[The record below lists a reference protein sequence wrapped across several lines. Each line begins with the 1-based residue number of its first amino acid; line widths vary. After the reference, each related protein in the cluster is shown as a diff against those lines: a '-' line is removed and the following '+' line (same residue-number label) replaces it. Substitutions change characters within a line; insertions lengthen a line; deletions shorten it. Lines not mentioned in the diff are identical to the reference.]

1 MTPFRAVWLLV
12 PLIAANASS
21 AYGLTLKEAL
31 ATAYMT
37 NPQLDAARANLRA
50 TDEEVAKANAG
61 WRPTVSV
68 NGTEGFENIITEK
81 PSYSVD
87 NANQLSGTASISEP
101 LYRGGRTLAEIK
113 HAKAL
118 VRAGRAVLQGT
129 EATVL
134 LDAVTAYLDVWRDLQ
149 VVNYW
154 RGHSGVLQE
163 QLEASNS
170 QLNLGAITQTDAAQ
184 TAARLAAAM
193 SGLSLA
199 EGQLGSSRARFEH
212 AVGRPAE
219 SLEDM
224 PVVPEIPNRLE
235 VIDRAVENAPT
246 LVAAKENAIAAD
258 YAIDD
263 AIGALLPQL
272 SLVLQYQYSKNAPVL
287 GVVTPNVT
295 QREAAA
301 LVQLTVPLY
310 QGGAEQALVR
320 QAKQQHS
327 QALYNVADVERQVRQ
342 AVASNWQLLQAA
354 KAAIVSDQTQIA
366 ADTIAANG
374 VIQEQRAGQREVLDI
389 LNAQQELLNSEINL
403 TNARHDATLIAY
415 QLLAATGDL
424 NAISLALDVKLYD
437 PTEHYNRAAN
447 AWFGL
452 SD

>member
-1 MTPFRAVWLLV
+1 MTPFRAAVLLV

-21 AYGLTLKEAL
+21 AHALTLKEAL

-37 NPQLDAARANLRA
+37 NPQLEAARANLRA

-61 WRPTVSV
+61 WRPTISV

-87 NANQLSGTASISEP
+87 NANQLSGSATVSEP

-129 EATVL
+129 EANVL
-134 LDAVTAYLDVWRDLQ
+134 LDAATAYLDVWRDLQ

-154 RGHSGVLQE
+154 REHVGVLQE
-163 QLEASNS
+163 QLEATNS
-170 QLNLGAITQTDAAQ
+170 QLNLGAITETDAAQ

-224 PVVPEIPNRLE
+224 PAVPEIPNRLE

-301 LVQLTVPLY
+301 LMQLTVPLY
-310 QGGAEQALVR
+310 QGGEEQALVR

-342 AVASNWQLLQAA
+342 AVASDWQLLQAA
-354 KAAIVSDQTQIA
+354 KAAMLSDQTQIA

-374 VIQEQRAGQREVLDI
+374 VVQEQRAGQREVLDI

-403 TNARHDATLIAY
+403 TNARHDATVLAY
-415 QLLAATGDL
+415 QLLAAAGDL
-424 NAISLALDVKLYD
+424 TAISLALDVKLYD